1 MNYIFIIV
9 ALFVF
14 ELIYFSIANRF
25 NIIDKPN
32 ERSSH
37 SEITIRGGGIIFY
50 IAILLFFILN
60 DFQYPLFVLGLTAVA
75 VLSLLDDILTLSS
88 KIRLPIQFLSVGLML
103 YQVLGNQWLL
113 LVIGLIIA
121 TGILNAYNF
130 MDGINGI
137 TGIYSLSVLL
147 SLAYLNLE
155 IEFIDFNFLYY
166 SILGVVV
173 FNFFNVR
180 KKAKCFAGD
189 VGSVSI
195 AMIVMF
201 SLLQLI
207 NATGNLVYILF
218 LAVYGIDS
226 ILTIIHRLTK
236 KENIFEAHRSH
247 LYQWLVK
254 PGPFSQL
261 QMAMFYGLSQLLINV
276 LVIQS
281 ANASLIFQLSISSA
295 IIIVL
300 LIVYIVVKLKYIKK
314 YNLV

>member
-1 MNYIFIIV
+1 M
-9 ALFVF
+9 
-14 ELIYFSIANRF
+14 
-25 NIIDKPN
+25 
-32 ERSSH
+32 
-37 SEITIRGGGIIFY
+37 
-50 IAILLFFILN
+50 
-60 DFQYPLFVLGLTAVA
+60 
-75 VLSLLDDILTLSS
+75 
-88 KIRLPIQFLSVGLML
+88 
-103 YQVLGNQWLL
+103 
-113 LVIGLIIA
+113 
-121 TGILNAYNF
+121 
-130 MDGINGI
+130 
-137 TGIYSLSVLL
+137 
-147 SLAYLNLE
+147 
-155 IEFIDFNFLYY
+155 
-166 SILGVVV
+166 

-218 LAVYGIDS
+218 LAVYGVDS

-236 KENIFEAHRSH
+236 RENIFEAHRSH

-254 PGPFSQL
+254 PGPFSHL

-300 LIVYIVVKLKYIKK
+300 VIVYIVVKLKYIKK

>member
-1 MNYIFIIV
+1 MKYILLIGVLFI
-9 ALFVF
+9 L
-14 ELIYFSIANRF
+14 ELIYFKVASKF

-37 SEITIRGGGIIFY
+37 SEITIRGGGVIFY
-50 IAILLFFILN
+50 LAIAIFFVL
-60 DFQYPLFVLGLTAVA
+60 DGFQYPLFFIGLTSATI
-75 VLSLLDDILTLSS
+75 LSFLDDILTLSS
-88 KIRLPIQFLSVGLML
+88 KIRLPIQFVSVGLML
-103 YQVLGNQWLL
+103 YQVLGDQWLL
-113 LVIGLIIA
+113 LAIVLIVA

-137 TGIYSLSVLL
+137 TGIYSLAVLC

-155 IEFIDFNFLYY
+155 LSFIDSDFLYY
-166 SILGVVV
+166 SILGVLV

-180 KKAKCFAGD
+180 KMAKCFAGD

-201 SLLQLI
+201 SLLELI
-207 NATGNLVYILF
+207 NQTGNYLYILF
-218 LAVYGIDS
+218 LAVYGVDS
-226 ILTIIHRLTK
+226 VLTIIHRLVK

-254 PGPFSQL
+254 PGPFSHL
-261 QMAMFYGLSQLLINV
+261 QMASFYGITQLLINI
-276 LVIQS
+276 LVIQA
-281 ANASLIFQLSISSA
+281 ANTSIAFQLTISGF
-295 IIIVL
+295 IL
-300 LIVYIVVKLKYIKK
+300 LALVIFYVSVKIKYIKK

>member
-1 MNYIFIIV
+1 MNYIFIIG

-137 TGIYSLSVLL
+137 TGIYSLAVLL
-147 SLAYLNLE
+147 SLTYLNFE
-155 IEFIDFNFLYY
+155 VNFINPDFLYY
-166 SILGVVV
+166 SIIGVIV

-254 PGPFSQL
+254 PGPFSHL

-276 LVIQS
+276 LVIHS
-281 ANASLIFQLSISSA
+281 ANASLIFQLSIQLITEILNL
-295 IIIVL
+295 IIGQEP
-300 LIVYIVVKLKYIKK
+300 
-314 YNLV
+314 